1 MRKIV
6 LAVTGIILAMNLC
19 AEGIGIV
26 DKQEVFEKY
35 PESQKTVQYL
45 EKKKSE
51 FEVVLKDIEAKLDV
65 KEKDIA
71 KKGDKATK
79 AEKDELD
86 KMKAERKSKF
96 DAMQQNLDQ
105 LQYNLYDKISSDI
118 NVAITET
125 AKTKKLDVV
134 IDKNTAYYGGEDIT
148 KDVLNFL
155 NGVKKIDLK

>member
-6 LAVTGIILAMNLC
+6 AAVAGIILSMNLC

-45 EKKKSE
+45 EKKKVE
-51 FEVVLKDIEAKLDV
+51 FEVVLKDIEAKLDA
-65 KEKDIA
+65 KEKDVA

-96 DAMQQNLDQ
+96 EAHHLV
-105 LQYNLYDKISSDI
+105 YI
-118 NVAITET
+118 
-125 AKTKKLDVV
+125 KTQGHCLILVYPLFVV
-134 IDKNTAYYGGEDIT
+134 
-148 KDVLNFL
+148 FL
-155 NGVKKIDLK
+155 A

>member
-6 LAVTGIILAMNLC
+6 AAVAGIILSMNLC

-45 EKKKSE
+45 EKKKLE
-51 FEVVLKDIEAKLDV
+51 FEVVLKDIEAKLDA
-65 KEKDIA
+65 KEKDVA

-86 KMKAERKSKF
+86 KMKAERKTKF

-155 NGVKKIDLK
+155 SGVKKIDLK

>member
-1 MRKIV
+1 MKKIIAAITGIV
-6 LAVTGIILAMNLC
+6 LSMNLM
-19 AEGIGIV
+19 AAGIGIV

-35 PESQKTVQYL
+35 PESQKTVTYL
-45 EKKKSE
+45 EKKKVE
-51 FEVVLKDIEAKLDV
+51 FEDILKGIEAKIT
-65 KEKDIA
+65 EKDKEIA

-86 KMKAERKSKF
+86 KMKADRKVKF
-96 DAMQQNLDQ
+96 EAMQQNLDQ

-118 NVAITET
+118 NVAISET
-125 AKTKKLDVV
+125 AKMKKLEIV
-134 IDKNTAYYGGEDIT
+134 IDKTTAYYGGEDIT